1 MPKGKN
7 TSSAAS
13 LKLPK
18 PATGPL
24 QSLISR
30 IEHLL
35 HLLQG
40 LPHHDSVP
48 LDPIQSTYN
57 FSLNPDILE
66 DGGPFAAISQCLEV
80 NFATWRNPDGL
91 IHFAER
97 GKQLERMITMLKQAV
112 KMMSEKDREAFSSA
126 WLERLITAAIN
137 QGAKASNRPSQ
148 SALPAKRKANE
159 DASGSNSPTTS
170 TTVDRLSIPGTDI
183 HERSRPRK
191 RFKQSN
197 ASHNRSEVINID
209 LLSDAESESPAEMS
223 PSLSTEASSKQ
234 VTLNALG
241 WKAWESEEA
250 KRNFFRAEMEE
261 GAENRRLE
269 AEKQRLRDQR
279 KLDRKREQGAKRAR
293 KHRANLKWRAE
304 EGEDKNDAITTLMRG
319 VEAQASQSQLPGDAS
334 AAVISRP
341 VMSLQALY
349 AQNSRIL
356 PPN

>member
-18 PATGPL
+18 PATGPS
-24 QSLISR
+24 QSLISC
-30 IEHLL
+30 IEHLR

-91 IHFAER
+91 IHFAEW
-97 GKQLERMITMLKQAV
+97 GKQLERMIMMLKQAV

-126 WLERLITAAIN
+126 WLEQLITAAIN

-148 SALPAKRKANE
+148 SVLPAKRKANE

-183 HERSRPRK
+183 HERSRPLK

-197 ASHNRSEVINID
+197 ASHNRPEVINID

-223 PSLSTEASSKQ
+223 PSLSTEASSKVPGTSGEQQRGPSKNAKQ
-234 VTLNALG
+234 VTLNTLG

-250 KRNFFRAEMEE
+250 KRNFFWAEMEE

-279 KLDRKREQGAKRAR
+279 KLDRKREQGAK
-293 KHRANLKWRAE
+293 
-304 EGEDKNDAITTLMRG
+304 
-319 VEAQASQSQLPGDAS
+319 
-334 AAVISRP
+334 
-341 VMSLQALY
+341 
-349 AQNSRIL
+349 
-356 PPN
+356 